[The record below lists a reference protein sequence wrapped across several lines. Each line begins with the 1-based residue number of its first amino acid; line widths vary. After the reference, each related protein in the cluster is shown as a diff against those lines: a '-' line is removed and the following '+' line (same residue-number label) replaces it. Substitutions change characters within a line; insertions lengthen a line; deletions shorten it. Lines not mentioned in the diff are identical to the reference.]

1 MEIYT
6 LDNLLRRQYVFD
18 QYLSLIW
25 TERFSVFGDFQL
37 DIYSTNQSRS
47 LLTADTWLAMSNSN
61 YVMRIESVENDVDAE
76 GNKILILKG
85 RSIEAI
91 LLDRVAFLSLSD
103 TTTIPTWTITDV
115 PAEVARK
122 VFHDICVTGTL
133 NIGDVIPGVVEGTF
147 LPASTIPE
155 PADPVTVDIT
165 PTTVYDVSAQIC
177 ATWTLGLRLLRQD
190 SSAQLYFDIYAGSDR
205 TTDQTTLPAV
215 IFSPDLEN
223 LQNTKELTTIDAAKN
238 VAYVFSPAGFQ
249 MVYAPGVDPSIAG
262 FQRRVLMVDATDVT
276 SDNPDI
282 PTALIQRGNTA
293 LSAART
299 TQLFDGEI
307 DQNSSYQY
315 GRDYNLGDMVEVRNT
330 DGVTNVMRV
339 TEQIFVSDGTG
350 QRSYPTLT
358 LETYIS
364 TGAWLDWMNNKEW
377 VDLDPDTTD
386 VWDNQP

>member
-115 PAEVARK
+115 PAEVVRK

-155 PADPVTVDIT
+155 PTNPVTVDIT

-249 MVYAPGVDPSIAG
+249 MVYAPGVDPSISG
-262 FQRRVLMVDATDVT
+262 FQRHVLMVDATDVT

-282 PTALIQRGNTA
+282 PTALIQRGNAA
-293 LSAART
+293 LAAART

-307 DQNSSYQY
+307 DQNSAYQY

-330 DGVTNVMRV
+330 DGITNVMRV

-377 VDLDPDTTD
+377 VDLDLDTTD